1 MQLLPISCCTLLY
14 FANKYTHEILSNK
27 IHLLHCD
34 QLLLDPT
41 ELVLLSISH
50 QPLHCLPLKK
60 FDQTV
65 ARQAKEKKKMQKI
78 NFII

>member
-14 FANKYTHEILSNK
+14 FANKYTYEILSNK
-27 IHLLHCD
+27 IHLLHCG

-50 QPLHCLPLKK
+50 QSLHYLPLKK
-60 FDQTV
+60 IDQTV
-65 ARQAKEKKKMQKI
+65 ARQCYPKGKKK
-78 NFII
+78 